1 MTLYV
6 DVLFAINFS
15 MDFLSLF
22 ITMKILH
29 KKVYKARTLISSTL
43 GGLYGVCE
51 MLIQTS
57 FVISVIVNVA
67 VSVLMCLIAFTEKK
81 IGKLTI
87 EIIVL
92 WGCSA
97 TLGGTMSI
105 LYVFLNRLMSD
116 YIKNYS
122 YDVVFGG
129 ARFFIIAA
137 LSVIIALLFSK
148 IFSQK
153 ATVMEAEIKILF
165 KNSSYVFKGLCDS
178 GNVLKEP
185 ITGRSVILVSAS
197 SKIGR
202 AISEE
207 HEMKK
212 RYIPYVGVGSTGML
226 KGIIPQKILI
236 NDSEK
241 SAVVA
246 PIENINFAGY
256 DALIPA
262 SLI

>member
-29 KKVYKARTLISSTL
+29 KRVYKSRIITSSAL

-57 FVISVIVNVA
+57 FVLSILVNVA
-67 VSVLMCLIAFTEKK
+67 VSVLMCLIAFKEKK
-81 IGKLTI
+81 IGKFTVELI
-87 EIIVL
+87 ML

-97 TLGGTMSI
+97 TLGGTMSM
-105 LYVFLNRLMSD
+105 LYVFLNKLMSD
-116 YIKNYS
+116 YIENYS
-122 YDVVFGG
+122 YDAVFGG
-129 ARFFIIAA
+129 ARFFIIAS

-148 IFSQK
+148 IFNQNTNVK
-153 ATVMEAEIKILF
+153 EAEIKITF
-165 KNSSYVFKGLCDS
+165 KNSIYTFKGLCDS

-197 SKIGR
+197 SKIGK
-202 AISEE
+202 AISKES
-207 HEMKK
+207 EMKK

-226 KGIIPQKILI
+226 KGIIPQKIFI
-236 NDSEK
+236 NDFEK

-246 PIENINFAGY
+246 PIENMNFAGY

-262 SLI
+262 SLT